1 MIDCC
6 IQKTEKKQSL
16 IRLFS
21 NWDKKTRKNSHWS
34 DCYLL
39 SILRNLVGKFEIH
52 MILLSLYS
60 IYLSTSLHLSEVSG
74 IFDLLPTWAFPSE
87 NVTWFGIYKRKKTAK
102 IIVLHAWAVGWVVSD
117 YSHYEKTNTQ
127 SQWWTNQY
135 TFSMLFSR
143 ADLRESIVFYDF
155 FSRPMFTQM
164 FSLLVYL
171 QGQCSSLKQEHLSY
185 LFIDSL

>member
-21 NWDKKTRKNSHWS
+21 NWDKKKTQKKNSHWS
-34 DCYLL
+34 DCHLL

-74 IFDLLPTWAFPSE
+74 IFDLLPTWKCY
-87 NVTWFGIYKRKKTAK
+87 VIR
-102 IIVLHAWAVGWVVSD
+102 IIALHAWAVGWVVSD
-117 YSHYEKTNTQ
+117 NSHYEKINTQ

-135 TFSMLFSR
+135 MFSMIFSR
-143 ADLRESIVFYDF
+143 ADLRESMIFYDF
-155 FSRPMFTQM
+155 FHRRCLHGCFHFSFTYEV
-164 FSLLVYL
+164 SAAV
-171 QGQCSSLKQEHLSY
+171 
-185 LFIDSL
+185 